1 MFREQTFDNV
11 MNGEHGTSG
20 VKAWI
25 SPTTRTI
32 LLDTQPLLSMSVLD
46 RTMQVIDKKHDA
58 EFGTLE
64 ATVELQSHQVLYS
77 LKSFQSSIN

>member
-1 MFREQTFDNV
+1 